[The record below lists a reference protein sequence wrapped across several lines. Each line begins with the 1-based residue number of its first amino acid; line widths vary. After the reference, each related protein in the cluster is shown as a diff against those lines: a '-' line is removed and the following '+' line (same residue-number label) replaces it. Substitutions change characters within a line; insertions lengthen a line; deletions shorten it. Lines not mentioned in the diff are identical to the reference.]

1 LDVRGIFACAARVP
15 FAVMRKGLVV
25 LVLSL
30 ALFSCRGG
38 DDLPS
43 KSGSIIVIS
52 IDTLRSD
59 HLPAYGYAKI
69 KTPAIDAL
77 RADSILYERA
87 YSHSPL
93 TLPSHASILTGQLP
107 SATGLHDNAG
117 FKLKPGVQT
126 LASALKAKGY
136 ATGAAV
142 SAYSLR
148 ATTGI
153 SRGFDFY
160 DDAFVNNAGE
170 QTMTDIQRAGD
181 ETSKIAQTW
190 IAKTIT
196 TRKDQPFFFFLHL
209 YEPHTPY
216 VPSYD
221 GEIERSD
228 KIVGDFIAFLKKN
241 DVYDDATIVL
251 LSDHGEGLG
260 EHGEDEHGILLY
272 RESLQVPLFVKL
284 PDARRGNTTNPAPV
298 QLSDVTP
305 TLLAVA
311 HTTSPTLQGMSLLS
325 LPETPR
331 AIFSETYFPSL
342 HLGWSDLHSVIRDRQ
357 HLIRGARVE
366 LFDVIADPKETKDR
380 ARDDRRTVAAL
391 MAALKPHVVPVS
403 LAEQIPPE
411 EAKKLAALGY
421 VGSSPATANAQ
432 MDPRDHVQSMRE
444 IRRASGL
451 VDTHNFPEAL
461 KASEALLVKY
471 PNMPDLWMYKSDA
484 LSGAGNLP
492 ESLVAAKHGLAL
504 NPASDLLAIRV
515 ADLSSRTGNME
526 DARNHAAL
534 VLSRMPAEA
543 HGVLARTAMAEGNLE
558 LSAREAQL
566 SIDADPNR
574 PLPHSLLGRIALAR
588 KDPAAALQSFDRA
601 IAISKRTN
609 RNVRYL
615 HLTRGVALRQLNRG
629 KEAELEFQE
638 EVKKFPDEPEGYWNL
653 LVLYIDE
660 NRKPEAERLIG
671 WLLTKRVSPTS
682 FLLVA
687 DAFAATQNIAASQQ
701 VARDGLKKFPND
713 PMLARF
719 AAGSTPNRSN

>member
-1 LDVRGIFACAARVP
+1 
-15 FAVMRKGLVV
+15 MRKGLVA

-30 ALFSCRGG
+30 ALVSCRGG

-43 KSGSIIVIS
+43 KSGPIIIIS

-77 RADSILYERA
+77 RSDSILYERA

-107 SATGLHDNAG
+107 SVTGLRDNAG
-117 FKLKPGVQT
+117 FVLKPEVQT

-148 ATTGI
+148 ARTGI

-160 DDAFVNNAGE
+160 EDSFVNNAGE
-170 QTMTDIQRAGD
+170 LATTDVQRAGD
-181 ETSKIAQTW
+181 ETSKIAQGW
-190 IAKTIT
+190 IAKTLAAK
-196 TRKDQPFFFFLHL
+196 KDQPFFFFLHL
-209 YEPHTPY
+209 NEPHTPY

-260 EHGEDEHGILLY
+260 EHGEDEHGVLLY
-272 RESLQVPLFVKL
+272 RESLQVLLFVKL

-311 HTTSPTLQGMSLLS
+311 HTTSSNLHGASLLA
-325 LPETPR
+325 LPNTPR
-331 AIFSETYFPSL
+331 AILSETSFPSL

-366 LFDVIADPKETKDR
+366 LFDVIADAKETKDR
-380 ARDDRRTVAAL
+380 SREDHRAVAAL
-391 MAALKPHVVPVS
+391 MAALEPHV
-403 LAEQIPPE
+403 
-411 EAKKLAALGY
+411 EAAK
-421 VGSSPATANAQ
+421 SAQ
-432 MDPRDHVQSMRE
+432 MDPRDHVQAMRE
-444 IRRASGL
+444 IRRVSGL
-451 VDTHNFPEAL
+451 VDTRNFPEAL
-461 KASEALLVKY
+461 KVSDALLAKY
-471 PNMPDLWMYKSDA
+471 PDMPDLWMYKSDA
-484 LSGAGNLP
+484 LSGVGNLA
-492 ESLVAAKHGLAL
+492 ESLAAAKQGLTL
-504 NPASDLLAIRV
+504 NPASDLLAIRI
-515 ADLSSRTGNME
+515 ADLSSRTGNMKE
-526 DARNHAAL
+526 ARDHAAL
-534 VLSRMPAEA
+534 VVARMPAEA
-543 HGVLARTAMAEGNLE
+543 HGVLARTAMAEGNLD

-588 KDPAAALQSFDRA
+588 KDPATALQSFDRA
-601 IAISKRTN
+601 IEISKRTN
-609 RNVRYL
+609 RTVRYL
-615 HLTRGVALRQLNRG
+615 HLTRGVALRQLGRG

-638 EVKKFPDEPEGYWNL
+638 EMKQFPDEPEGYWNL

-660 NRKPEAERLIG
+660 SRKDEAERLIG
-671 WLLTKRVSPTS
+671 WLLTKRSSPTS
-682 FLLVA
+682 FLIVA

-701 VARDGLKKFPND
+701 VARDGLKKFPGD
-713 PMLARF
+713 PMLAKF
-719 AAGSTPNRSN
+719 AK